1 MDAIEVNNLTF
12 SYDSETDVLK
22 DISLRIP
29 KGSYTTIIG
38 HNGSGKSTIAKVLIG
53 LLEPQAGTVKILGR
67 ELNEENLY
75 DLRSHIGI
83 GFQNPDNQFIGS
95 TVADDIAFGL
105 ENRQVP
111 QEDMQAIIEESAA
124 KVGMNDYLNAEPTNL
139 SGGQKQR
146 VAIAGILAVKPD
158 VIVFDESTSMLD
170 PQGKASIN
178 KQIRELNKN
187 KDRTIISITHDMDE
201 VAQSEYVIVLENGQV
216 MMEGTPQEIFAH
228 QDELEKMGLALPFA
242 LKISNR
248 LKDMGVL
255 EHGLL
260 SLDEVVNSLCQLKR
274 IEMMER

>member
-83 GFQNPDNQFIGS
+83 VFQNPDNQFIGS

-260 SLDEVVNSLCQLKR
+260 SLDEVVNSLCQLKSKN
-274 IEMMER
+274 